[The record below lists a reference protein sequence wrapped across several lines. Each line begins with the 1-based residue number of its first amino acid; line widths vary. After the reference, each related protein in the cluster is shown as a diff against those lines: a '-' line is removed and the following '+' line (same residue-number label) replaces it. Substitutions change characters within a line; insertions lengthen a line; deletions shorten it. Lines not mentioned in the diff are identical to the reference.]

1 MEDVYTDSLEEA
13 MLDKMRV
20 KPQSR
25 PKSKDKKQY
34 EDMEISAHG
43 LKIQFAALLEKLGH
57 SDTR

>member
-1 MEDVYTDSLEEA
+1 
-13 MLDKMRV
+13 MLDKMKV

-25 PKSKDKKQY
+25 PKSKDKRQY

-57 SDTR
+57 SDTREQVVFHN